1 MRISEEE
8 TKIFIREIRKL
19 HEKEQLFLMNQYIQH
34 GNTSTLAHCLIVA
47 WYSYSLSL
55 RLPLT
60 FDTVSIIRGAT
71 LHDFFLYDWHIPD
84 KSHRLH
90 GFRHPKAALINARK
104 YYKLNKVEEDIIE
117 KHMWPLTMTKA
128 PLCKEALL
136 VCLID
141 KYCSLR
147 ETLYIPAMP
156 KEMQLLLR
164 LLSNGKSFVY

>member
-1 MRISEEE
+1 MRISEKEM
-8 TKIFIREIRKL
+8 KVFIIEIRKL
-19 HEKEQLFLMNQYIQH
+19 HEKEQLFSMNQYIQH
-34 GNTSTLAHCLIVA
+34 GNTTTLAHCMTVA
-47 WYSYSLSL
+47 WYSYCLAL
-55 RLPLT
+55 RLPLRY
-60 FDTVSIIRGAT
+60 DNVSIIRGAM

-104 YYKLNKVEEDIIE
+104 HYSLNPTEEDIIE
-117 KHMWPLTMTKA
+117 KHMWPLTLTKA

-147 ETLYIPAMP
+147 ESLYIPAMS
-156 KEMQLLLR
+156 KEMKQLLR